1 MQEQEGCRIERRP
14 SGTSE
19 VLLLAMACFAPWAFG
34 AVDAW
39 AEFVLELGIAL
50 VTIQA
55 AITGLRSDPTRRLL
69 CLPSLALAGLVLLAA
84 VQAAPLP
91 AGLLGRID
99 HTTAALRRDLV
110 PSEPERILGDERS
123 PVALPA
129 STLSLEP
136 GATLVTAARLASAW
150 LLFQGVLGLGSGPAS
165 LRRFGLAIA
174 VNATLLALVGLVQAL
189 TWNGKLLWIR
199 PAPHADAWASGG
211 PFACHSHFAASLN
224 LGLGFALG
232 FLLAG
237 GREGLLRQRSHRP
250 WAAYAA
256 GVLIVGIVTS
266 QSRGGFLAMVA
277 AAAVLLVGLLAR
289 SARVAGPIRAAA
301 TMTAMLGLAALFL
314 LVLGDASPYQ
324 RRLATIL
331 DPGER
336 GYSVRAEIWGVGLR
350 AWRDHPLWGTGLGS
364 FAAATAPYFDQDYG
378 VFFARAENEY
388 VDLLVEGGLIG
399 LGLGLMLLVG
409 VARLGLRALAAA
421 PTPRDRATILGG
433 MFGLLALAF
442 HSLSDFGPHVPGVA
456 VPAVILCGHLGR
468 LGLATRVPRR
478 AAAPATRARRLI
490 PVVAGPALAISGVV
504 LAAHGFGLVRLE
516 GLVAAAGLP
525 LPGTSMPT
533 AEDCGVPGADLER
546 MREALERALRL
557 RPGWTE
563 GHLRLGMTCLGLY
576 ERTAAAWVG
585 EGLEDPAEAALLAD
599 PLWLLGVAHSASAG
613 RADPASELLAHEP
626 IRRYLVPAARSFLE
640 ARRCCPVSALAHAKL
655 ASLDFLYARGD
666 PASAYVGRALRLAGA
681 DERTL
686 AFAAQVA
693 VQVGDL
699 DLATRCWR
707 RSLEVRE
714 SNWPEV
720 ADSAAAALPPDRIL
734 ERVVPSGRHALWF
747 ADRLYAAPADR
758 PIRERF
764 LREAVARLPNDR
776 GLPEAERLRL
786 EARAWAE
793 LDTPGL
799 AGDRMKAALSL
810 EPRRGDWRG
819 EYIEWLLGWGQLEE
833 AHSQALLG
841 VHFNV
846 DYPGARR
853 ALDRT
858 AEALAG
864 GVPRATGTGRTS
876 P

>member
-1 MQEQEGCRIERRP
+1 MSMQEGCETGRRL
-14 SGTSE
+14 GGASE
-19 VLLLAMACFAPWAFG
+19 AILLAMACFAPWAFG

-39 AEFVLELGIAL
+39 AEFVLELGVAL
-50 VTIQA
+50 VTILA

-69 CLPSLALAGLVLLAA
+69 CLPSLALAGLVLLAV
-84 VQAAPLP
+84 VQAVPLP

-99 HTTAALRRDLV
+99 PTAAALRRDLL
-110 PSEPERILGDERS
+110 PSEPERILGDERL
-123 PVALPA
+123 PVPLPA

-136 GATLVTAARLASAW
+136 GSTLATAARLASAW
-150 LLFQGVLGLGSGPAS
+150 LLLQGVLGLGGGPAS
-165 LRRFGLAIA
+165 LRRFGLSIA

-189 TWNGKLLWIR
+189 TWNGNLLWIR
-199 PAPHADAWASGG
+199 PAPHVGGWASGG

-237 GREGLLRQRSHRP
+237 GREGLLRRRGHGL

-256 GVLIVGIVTS
+256 GILIVGIVTS
-266 QSRGGFLAMVA
+266 QSRSGFLAMVA
-277 AAAVLLVGLLAR
+277 AAVVLFVGLLAR

-301 TMTAMLGLAALFL
+301 TMAAMLGLAALFL

-324 RRLATIL
+324 RRLTTIL
-331 DPGER
+331 DPGEG
-336 GYSVRAEIWGVGLR
+336 GYSIRAKIWGVGLR
-350 AWRDHPLWGTGLGS
+350 AWRDHPLWGTGLGT
-364 FAAATAPYFDQDYG
+364 FAAATTPYFDHDHG

-388 VDLLVEGGLIG
+388 VDLLVEGGVIG
-399 LGLGLMLLVG
+399 LGLGLLLLIG

-421 PTPRDRATILGG
+421 HTPGDRAPLVGG

-468 LGLATRVPRR
+468 LGLAAREPRR
-478 AAAPATRARRLI
+478 AAAPATLARRLI
-490 PVVAGPALAISGVV
+490 PVVAGSALAILGVV
-504 LAAHGFGLVRLE
+504 LTAHGFGLVRLE

-525 LPGTSMPT
+525 LPGTSKPT
-533 AEDCGVPGADLER
+533 AEDGDVPVADLER
-546 MREALERALRL
+546 MRGALERALRL
-557 RPGWTE
+557 RPDWTE
-563 GHLRLGMTCLGLY
+563 GHLRLGMVYLGLY

-599 PLWLLGVAHSASAG
+599 PLWLLGVAHPAPAT
-613 RADPASELLAHEP
+613 RADPAGDWLAHEP
-626 IRRYLVPAARSFLE
+626 IRLYLVPAARSFLE
-640 ARRCCPVSALAHAKL
+640 ARRCCPVSAPAHAKL
-655 ASLDFLYARGD
+655 ASLDFLLERGD
-666 PASAYVGRALRLAGA
+666 PASAYARRALRLAGG

-699 DLATRCWR
+699 DLAARCWR
-707 RSLEVRE
+707 RCLQVRE
-714 SNWPEV
+714 SSWTEV

-734 ERVVPSGRHALWF
+734 ERVVPTGRHALGF
-747 ADRLYAAPADR
+747 ADRLYAAPAQR
-758 PIRERF
+758 PIQERF
-764 LREAVARLPNDR
+764 LRAAVARLPRDR

-786 EARAWAE
+786 EARAWAG
-793 LDTPGL
+793 LDSPGP

-833 AHSQALLG
+833 AHAQAMFG
-841 VHFNV
+841 MHFSP
-846 DYPGARR
+846 DDPGARR
-853 ALDRT
+853 ALERT
-858 AEALAG
+858 AEALASG
-864 GVPRATGTGRTS
+864 APRATGTDRTS